1 MSKKRIVAFFV
12 FYIGIV
18 LAMLFMYFYVQERYG
33 RKPDRAG
40 TEAPY
45 TTETV
50 FRAQDESCAA
60 IPFRRA

>member
-1 MSKKRIVAFFV
+1 MSKKRIAAFVV

-18 LAMLFMYFYVQERYG
+18 LAILFVHFYVQERYG
-33 RKPDRAG
+33 HKPDRAG

-45 TTETV
+45 APETV
-50 FRAQDESCAA
+50 FRVPDMSCVA